1 MEQTTTAELKAEMKK
16 GLDRLRTLRDEL
28 RVQAHLAGMDAKKRW
43 EELEPKL
50 EGVERAAE
58 EATEA
63 SRKLVA
69 DTVKALQS
77 LRDSIRKG

>member
-1 MEQTTTAELKAEMKK
+1 MEPTTTAELRAEVKK
-16 GLDRLRTLRDEL
+16 GLERLQALRDEL
-28 RVQAHLAGMDAKKRW
+28 RVQSHLAGMDAKKRW
-43 EELEPKL
+43 DELEPKL
-50 EGVERAAE
+50 ADVERAAE

-63 SRKLVA
+63 SRTLVA